1 MAYPED
7 DLAPDEELI
16 LHRHP
21 HWKMLLV
28 PVLVLLVVVALA
40 GFLAALIRN
49 QSWANVGWIVLAVL
63 GITVIARWT
72 MTPLLR
78 WYTTHFV
85 LTDRR
90 VLVRQGVF
98 TRTGL
103 DIPMTRI
110 NSVRFRH
117 GLLDRMLGTGTLII
131 ESASQE
137 PLEFDDIPHVEQ
149 VHSLLY
155 NEVYDADRGDADRG
169 DADRG
174 DADRGDADRGSADR
188 GGGPGWDDEDGGRDR
203 HREARSSG

>member
-21 HWKMLLV
+21 HWKMLVV
-28 PVLVLLVVVALA
+28 PVSVLLAVVAVAGFLGALVRDESWAHIGWILLAVVAL
-40 GFLAALIRN
+40 
-49 QSWANVGWIVLAVL
+49 VLVVRFTL
-63 GITVIARWT
+63 MPFMRWT
-72 MTPLLR
+72 
-78 WYTTHFV
+78 TTHFV

-117 GLLDRMLGTGTLII
+117 GLVDRLLRTGTLII

-137 PLEFDDIPHVEQ
+137 PLEFDDIPHVEH

-155 NEVYDADRGDADRG
+155 NEVYDAGRDDGDG
-169 DADRG
+169 Y
-174 DADRGDADRGSADR
+174 
-188 GGGPGWDDEDGGRDR
+188 DDEDRDR
-203 HREARSSG
+203 EAYSRR

>member
-1 MAYPED
+1 VAYPED
-7 DLAPDEELI
+7 ALAPDEELI

-28 PVLVLLVVVALA
+28 PVLVLLVVVAFA
-40 GFLAALIRN
+40 GFIAALIRN

-72 MTPLLR
+72 ITPLLR

-90 VLVRQGVF
+90 VLVRQGVL

-103 DIPMTRI
+103 DIPITRI

-169 DADRG
+169 
-174 DADRGDADRGSADR
+174 SADR
-188 GGGPGWDDEDGGRDR
+188 GRGPGWDDEDGGRDR

>member
-117 GLLDRMLGTGTLII
+117 GLLDRILGTGTLII

-155 NEVYDADRGDADRG
+155 NEVYDADRGDSE
-169 DADRG
+169 
-174 DADRGDADRGSADR
+174 RGSADR
-188 GGGPGWDDEDGGRDR
+188 GRGPGWDDEDGGRDR

>member
-63 GITVIARWT
+63 GITVIARRT

-90 VLVRQGVF
+90 VLVRQGLL

-155 NEVYDADRGDADRG
+155 NEVYDADRGDADRYDTDRS

-174 DADRGDADRGSADR
+174 R
-188 GGGPGWDDEDGGRDR
+188 GPGWDDEDGGRDR

>member
-28 PVLVLLVVVALA
+28 PVLVLLVVVAFA

-117 GLLDRMLGTGTLII
+117 GLLDRILGTGTLII

-155 NEVYDADRGDADRG
+155 NEVYDADRGDSE
-169 DADRG
+169 
-174 DADRGDADRGSADR
+174 RGSADR
-188 GGGPGWDDEDGGRDR
+188 GRGPGWDDEDGGRDR
-203 HREARSSG
+203 HRAARSSG

>member
-28 PVLVLLVVVALA
+28 PVLVLLVVVAFA
-40 GFLAALIRN
+40 GFIAALIRN

-72 MTPLLR
+72 ITPLLR

-90 VLVRQGVF
+90 VLVRQGVL

-103 DIPMTRI
+103 DIPITRI

-169 DADRG
+169 
-174 DADRGDADRGSADR
+174 SADR
-188 GGGPGWDDEDGGRDR
+188 GRGPGWDDEDGGRDR

>member
-1 MAYPED
+1 VAYPED

-63 GITVIARWT
+63 GITVIARRT

-90 VLVRQGVF
+90 VLVRQGLL

-155 NEVYDADRGDADRG
+155 NEVYDADRGDADRYDTDRS

-174 DADRGDADRGSADR
+174 R
-188 GGGPGWDDEDGGRDR
+188 GPGWDDEDGGRDR

>member
-1 MAYPED
+1 VAYPED

-28 PVLVLLVVVALA
+28 PVLVLLVVVAFA
-40 GFLAALIRN
+40 GFIAALIRN

-72 MTPLLR
+72 ITPLLR

-90 VLVRQGVF
+90 VLVRQGVL

-103 DIPMTRI
+103 DIPITRI

-169 DADRG
+169 
-174 DADRGDADRGSADR
+174 SADR
-188 GGGPGWDDEDGGRDR
+188 GRGPGWDDEDGGRDR

>member
-49 QSWANVGWIVLAVL
+49 RSWANVGWIVLAVI
-63 GITVIARWT
+63 GVTVATRCT
-72 MTPLLR
+72 LTPLMR

-90 VLVRQGVF
+90 VLVRQGVL

-155 NEVYDADRGDADRG
+155 NEVYDADRGHADRG
-169 DADRG
+169 DAG
-174 DADRGDADRGSADR
+174 RGDADRGSADR

>member
-1 MAYPED
+1 VAYPED

-21 HWKMLLV
+21 HWKMFIV

-40 GFLAALIRN
+40 GFLAALIRD
-49 QSWANVGWIVLAVL
+49 QGWAEIGWIVLAVV
-63 GITVIARWT
+63 GVAVVARFT
-72 MTPLLR
+72 LTPLMR

-85 LTDRR
+85 LTSRR
-90 VLVRQGVF
+90 VLVRQGVL

-131 ESASQE
+131 ESASTE
-137 PLEFDDIPHVEQ
+137 PLEFDDIPHVEH
-149 VHSLLY
+149 VHALLY
-155 NEVYDADRGDADRG
+155 NEVYDA
-169 DADRG
+169 
-174 DADRGDADRGSADR
+174 GSYGEGRED
-188 GGGPGWDDEDGGRDR
+188 DDEDRR
-203 HREARSSG
+203 PRRKARSRR

>member
-21 HWKMLLV
+21 HWKMLVL

-40 GFLAALIRN
+40 GFLGALVRDE
-49 QSWANVGWIVLAVL
+49 SWAGIGWILLAVVAL
-63 GITVIARWT
+63 VLVARFT
-72 MTPLLR
+72 LAPLMR
-78 WYTTHFV
+78 WGTTHFV

-90 VLVRQGVF
+90 VLVRQGIF

-117 GLLDRMLGTGTLII
+117 GLVDRLLRTGTLII

-137 PLEFDDIPHVEQ
+137 PLEFDDIPHVEH

-155 NEVYDADRGDADRG
+155 NEVYDAGRDDGDDYG
-169 DADRG
+169 
-174 DADRGDADRGSADR
+174 
-188 GGGPGWDDEDGGRDR
+188 DEDRN
-203 HREARSSG
+203 REAHSRR

>member
-21 HWKMLLV
+21 HWKMLVV
-28 PVLVLLVVVALA
+28 PVLVLLAVVALA
-40 GFLAALIRN
+40 GFLGALVRDE
-49 QSWANVGWIVLAVL
+49 SWAGIGWILLAVVSL
-63 GITVIARWT
+63 VVVVRFTL
-72 MTPLLR
+72 TPLVR
-78 WYTTHFV
+78 WGTTHFV

-90 VLVRQGVF
+90 VLVRQGIF

-117 GLLDRMLGTGTLII
+117 GLVDRLLRTGTLII

-137 PLEFDDIPHVEQ
+137 PLEFDDIPHVEH

-155 NEVYDADRGDADRG
+155 NEVYDASRDDGDG
-169 DADRG
+169 YG
-174 DADRGDADRGSADR
+174 
-188 GGGPGWDDEDGGRDR
+188 DEDRDR
-203 HREARSSG
+203 EAYSRR